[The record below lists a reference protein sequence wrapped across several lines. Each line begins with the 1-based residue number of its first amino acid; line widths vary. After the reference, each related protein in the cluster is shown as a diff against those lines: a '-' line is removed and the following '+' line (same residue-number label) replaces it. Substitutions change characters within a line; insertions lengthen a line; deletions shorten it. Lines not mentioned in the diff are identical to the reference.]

1 LQAQGLPVSDINE
14 DTLLY
19 LLWNEQRVVGTAG
32 IDIFEDCA
40 LLRSVRVIKE
50 EQGKGFGRG
59 IKEEME
65 KLFANYKETLNTSNA
80 EKATSLYSKDGIF
93 MPGGAPSA
101 IGKEQIKGAY
111 DFVFSQIQLTI
122 EFYIEEIT
130 VENSFAYAVTSS
142 KGSTL
147 IHATG
152 KNIPEENRELFVF
165 ENEGGIWK
173 IARYMFNK
181 TR

>member
-1 LQAQGLPVSDINE
+1 MKTIKNMLLIAMVLITLESCTTESKKQINSSKTE
-14 DTLLY
+14 T
-19 LLWNEQRVVGTAG
+19 
-32 IDIFEDCA
+32 
-40 LLRSVRVIKE
+40 
-50 EQGKGFGRG
+50 
-59 IKEEME
+59 ME
-65 KLFANYKETLNTSNA
+65 KQAKHEIEKLLTDYKETLNTSNA
-80 EKATSLYSKDGIF
+80 EKATSLYAKDGIF
-93 MPGGAPSA
+93 MPSGAPSA

-152 KNIPEENRELFVF
+152 KTVPEENRELFVF
-165 ENEGGIWK
+165 ENENGIWK

-181 TR
+181 TK